1 MKLTYAAKMWMFVL
15 LPFSA
20 AVWTLVFIGIVGLSK

>member
-1 MKLTYAAKMWMFVL
+1 MKLTYAAKVWMYVL

-20 AVWTLVFIGIVGLSK
+20 AVWTLVFIGIMETCK